1 MFTPNLPDTPHL
13 LLAAVAACTIAGIA
27 SLFRALSLSGAIA
40 AIFVG
45 FVVFGFGELP
55 AAIGLLLFF
64 ITSSALSRYG
74 KAQKELLETYE
85 KGDCRDA
92 GQVMA
97 NGGVA
102 VIAIAWHAIDPVNPA
117 PIAAFLGALA
127 AANADT
133 WATEIG
139 TLLGA
144 GAKRKPIILATLY
157 DGEPGQSGAVSVAGT
172 LAALAGAA
180 VIGATAFLWNE
191 ATLPQTIIGA
201 AVGGLIGSLC
211 DSYIGGKFQAQY
223 RDGVT
228 GNLTERTH
236 DAKGRLNPLESGYEW
251 INNDIVNFACTAV
264 GATIAAVM
272 C

>member
-1 MFTPNLPDTPHL
+1 MFTPNLPDTNHL
-13 LLAAVAACTIAGIA
+13 LLAAFAACAIAA
-27 SLFRALSLSGAIA
+27 FATLFRALSLSGAIA

-45 FVVFGFGELP
+45 FVVFGWGEMP

-64 ITSSALSRYG
+64 ITSSALSRVG
-74 KAQKELLETYE
+74 KARKNALETYE

-102 VIAIAWHAIDPVNPA
+102 VIAIAWHAIEPTSPA
-117 PIAAFLGALA
+117 PVAAFLGALA

-144 GAKRKPIILATLY
+144 TAKRKPIILATLY

-172 LAALAGAA
+172 VAALVGAA
-180 VIGATAFLWNE
+180 VIATTAFLWNE
-191 ATLPQTIIGA
+191 ATLPQTLIGA
-201 AVGGLIGSLC
+201 TVGGLVGCLC

-228 GNLTERTH
+228 GNLTERVH
-236 DAKGRLNPLESGYEW
+236 DEKGRLNPLESGYEW
-251 INNDIVNFACTAV
+251 LNNDVVNFACTAV